1 MASIFENLLKRN
13 AAKTTSEKPSEQK
26 NPPADQVRSEEI
38 PAPSEPV
45 KAPSETS
52 VATVNRT
59 RNKTMNLRFSPEE
72 LDEMNE
78 KISQSGLSKTE
89 FILECVRD
97 HPVIVIPE
105 LSECMTE
112 FRKQGVNLNQMAK
125 SLNEYAVAL
134 KKHGLEMYDEQGTW
148 RAITTE
154 LEDLRAEN
162 LKTQELL
169 KKILEAVN
177 SASGRG

>member
-1 MASIFENLLKRN
+1 MASIFEKLLKQN
-13 AAKTTSEKPSEQK
+13 ASKNTPQNSPEQE
-26 NPPADQVRSEEI
+26 NPPADQARSEEI
-38 PAPSEPV
+38 LAPSETV
-45 KAPSETS
+45 EAPSETS

-97 HPVIVIPE
+97 HSVIVIPE
-105 LSECMTE
+105 LSEAITE

-125 SLNEYAVAL
+125 SLNEYAVGL
-134 KKHGLEMYDEQGTW
+134 KKYGLQMYDENGAW

-177 SASGRG
+177 SASGKG